1 MDTFKT
7 NQQECVRMPTD
18 KPAINQP
25 AIKNPAVQ
33 TSLTAA
39 VQPFPSHAMP
49 PLDGD
54 TGADVCVVGASFVGL
69 RTAYDL
75 LQKGKS
81 VVVIDCAD
89 TLPEQPARPAAIE
102 HASLHDLLTGDAL
115 DCVHAPVSQGPATS
129 TELAHAIVHLGG
141 RIHGETRALDISP
154 EHNMQVV
161 TTYQGAIVARVVVV
175 ATDERKLGSGTRG
188 GREPELKPG
197 ETPAL
202 RIITTPAPDIAA
214 LFHPD
219 RQKKAA

>member
-1 MDTFKT
+1 MSTDNNNNAASAATSAF
-7 NQQECVRMPTD
+7 PT
-18 KPAINQP
+18 Q
-25 AIKNPAVQ
+25 
-33 TSLTAA
+33 
-39 VQPFPSHAMP
+39 AMP

-81 VVVIDCAD
+81 VVVIDCAAA
-89 TLPEQPARPAAIE
+89 LPEQPERDE
-102 HASLHDLLTGDAL
+102 DVHHGRLNDLLTGAGAEYDEPRQT
-115 DCVHAPVSQGPATS
+115 VHPAPATS
-129 TELAHAIVHLGG
+129 AELAHAIVKLGG
-141 RIHGETRALDISP
+141 RIHGDTRALDISP

-188 GREPELKPG
+188 GREPKLKPG

-202 RIITTPAPDIAA
+202 RVISTPAPDIAA
-214 LFHPD
+214 LFDPYI
-219 RQKKAA
+219 QPKAA

>member
-1 MDTFKT
+1 MPKT
-7 NQQECVRMPTD
+7 TNPNNVFPVADNVSTT
-18 KPAINQP
+18 PA
-25 AIKNPAVQ
+25 
-33 TSLTAA
+33 
-39 VQPFPSHAMP
+39 FPSHAMP

-81 VVVIDCAD
+81 VVVIDCAA
-89 TLPEQPARPAAIE
+89 TLPEEAAREESARQTR
-102 HASLHDLLTGDAL
+102 LNNLLTATGTQDASGS
-115 DCVHAPVSQGPATS
+115 AARMPATS
-129 TELAHAIVHLGG
+129 SELAHAIVHLGG
-141 RIHGETRALDISP
+141 RIHGDTRALDISP

-188 GREPELKPG
+188 GRADDLKPG

-202 RIITTPAPDIAA
+202 RVLTTPAPNLAA
-214 LFHPD
+214 LFDVD
-219 RQKKAA
+219 RKAA